1 MGLFSSNDLRLYTFL
16 KNIKLC
22 SLLSYISD
30 SDMFI
35 NKALRYIS
43 DLVGKVRKVQIY

>member
-1 MGLFSSNDLRLYTFL
+1 MGLLSRNDLRLYTFL

-22 SLLSYISD
+22 SLLSYIGD

-35 NKALRYIS
+35 NKALRYIW
-43 DLVGKVRKVQIY
+43 DLVEKVQIY